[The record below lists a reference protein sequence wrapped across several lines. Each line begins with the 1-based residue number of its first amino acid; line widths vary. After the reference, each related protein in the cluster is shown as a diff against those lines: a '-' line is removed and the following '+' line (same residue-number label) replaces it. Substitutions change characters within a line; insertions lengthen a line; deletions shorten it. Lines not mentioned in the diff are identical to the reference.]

1 MNVNICKTVEEY
13 EKAMKDKKCGACIA
27 ITKDVFDAI
36 TKPYYNTIFENKET
50 EDIKDIQNFK
60 YNTKRGEVFE
70 LSDKLYNEYI
80 VNSNTSEIVKE
91 VNHPEHYTQGEIE
104 CIDYIEDKD
113 MNYRIG
119 NAIKYLT
126 RYRDKGTP
134 VKDLEKAIWYI
145 NREIDKIK
153 EV

>member
-13 EKAMKDKKCGACIA
+13 EKAMKDKKCGGCIA
-27 ITKDVFDAI
+27 ITQDVFDAI
-36 TKPYYNTIFENKET
+36 TKSYYNTIFENKET

-91 VNHPEHYTQGEIE
+91 VNHPEHYTQG
-104 CIDYIEDKD
+104 
-113 MNYRIG
+113 
-119 NAIKYLT
+119 
-126 RYRDKGTP
+126 
-134 VKDLEKAIWYI
+134 
-145 NREIDKIK
+145 
-153 EV
+153 